1 MLSLAQLYTTVTS
14 VATINVHTLNTVVL
28 VTLVLKVQTLNT
40 NVYKS
45 QKGKL
50 KSSKNGGNWVKRNG
64 FPVTGAREFLLYNP
78 KSLDM

>member
-50 KSSKNGGNWVKRNG
+50 KSSKNWGNWVKRNG
-64 FPVTGAREFLLYNP
+64 FSVTVVTRVCGDNP
-78 KSLDM
+78 KFLNM

>member
-64 FPVTGAREFLLYNP
+64 FSVTVVTRVWGDNP
-78 KSLDM
+78 KFLNM